1 MSKNYQIL
9 ALKWRPKHF
18 KDVVGQDHITE
29 TLQKAFEKNRIAQ
42 AFLFAGPRGV
52 GKTTTARLLSMSL
65 NGSEEPSIEYDEN
78 SDTIKEIIEGRSMDV
93 IEIDGASNRGIDE
106 IRELRE
112 NIKFMPLSG
121 KFKVIIIDEVHML
134 TVQAF
139 NALLKTLE
147 EPPNHVKFIMATT
160 DIHKVPQTIISRCQ
174 RFDFL
179 PMTTKVIKDR
189 LKYILDVE
197 SVKIDDSS
205 LELIAIKSDGSMRD
219 ALGFLDQVL
228 VFSDSNITSEVVI
241 DLLGIVPTET
251 YFNITN
257 SLHNKD
263 GEDLLAVLQNIRD
276 KGYIVEDLIK
286 GLINHFRNLSLLHYK
301 NGLSLAGLSPEL
313 FQLYSNVEYNWTLK
327 DLVRISSNLSELFS
341 SIKQF
346 SDQQLI
352 LEMTLI
358 KLLQFDKS
366 IDIENFLNAT
376 SIDDNKTSKV
386 VKKKIIEVK
395 TPTKIDSVSKI
406 VPKKDIKAKGAKEVE
421 KVKSTDKGNEVTTEN
436 IKELWGDIV
445 KKISKERG
453 SIGVL
458 LESCIVGEMK
468 GDILEVI
475 SYDSNEFSQKLLQ
488 DPFIAATINST
499 FKTNLQIKIIV
510 DTNVEKIEEIEE
522 EINQDDIVNLFDGKD
537 YA

>member
-1 MSKNYQIL
+1 MSKNYKIL

-52 GKTTTARLLSMSL
+52 GKTTTARLLAMSL
-65 NGSEEPSIEYDEN
+65 NGSDTPSIDYDTE
-78 SDTIKEIIEGRSMDV
+78 SDIVKEIIEGRSMDV

-121 KFKVIIIDEVHML
+121 KFKVVIIDEVHML

-147 EPPNHVKFIMATT
+147 EPPTHVKFIMATT

-179 PMTTKVIKDR
+179 PMTNTIIKDR
-189 LKYILDVE
+189 LKHILKVE
-197 SVKIDDSS
+197 SVKIDDAS
-205 LELIAIKSDGSMRD
+205 LDLIASKSEGSMRD

-228 VFSDSNITSEVVI
+228 VFSDKKITNKIVI
-241 DLLGIVPTET
+241 DLLGIVPTEI
-251 YFNITN
+251 YFNITDA
-257 SLHNKD
+257 LHDKD
-263 GEDLLAVLQNIRD
+263 GDSLVPVIQRIRD
-276 KGYIVEDLIK
+276 KGYIIEDLLK
-286 GLINHFRNLSLLHYK
+286 GLISHFRNLSLLHYN
-301 NGLSLAGLSPEL
+301 NGLGLAGISPEIAKV
-313 FQLYSNVEYNWTLK
+313 YKSVSYDWTLK
-327 DLVRISSNLSELFS
+327 DLVRLSTNISELYS

-346 SDQQLI
+346 SDQYLI
-352 LEMTLI
+352 FEMTLI

-366 IDIENFLNAT
+366 IDIESFLNSNT
-376 SIDDNKTSKV
+376 IESVPVEKP
-386 VKKKIIEVK
+386 VKKSI
-395 TPTKIDSVSKI
+395 PT
-406 VPKKDIKAKGAKEVE
+406 
-421 KVKSTDKGNEVTTEN
+421 VKSAPKVQVDKSEEKEEKK
-436 IKELWGDIV
+436 IKSKPSKLSIEDVKDSWDKIV

-458 LESCIVGEMK
+458 LESCIVGDLK
-468 GDILEVI
+468 GDTLELI

-488 DPFIAATINST
+488 DPFVASTINSALSSSL
-499 FKTNLQIKIIV
+499 KIKIVV
-510 DTNVEKIEEIEE
+510 DIDVEKIEEVKEK
-522 EINQDDIVNLFDGKD
+522 INQNDIVELFDGKD
-537 YA
+537 LA

>member
-52 GKTTTARLLSMSL
+52 GKTTTARLLAMSL
-65 NGSEEPSIEYDEN
+65 NGSDTPSIDYDAD
-78 SDTIKEIIEGRSMDV
+78 SDAVKEIIEGRSMDV

-121 KFKVIIIDEVHML
+121 KFKVVIIDEVHML

-147 EPPNHVKFIMATT
+147 EPPAHVKFIMATT

-179 PMTTKVIKDR
+179 PMTNAVIKDR
-189 LKYILDVE
+189 LNHILKIE
-197 SVKIDDSS
+197 SVKIDDTS
-205 LELIAIKSDGSMRD
+205 LELIATKSDGSMRD

-228 VFSDSNITSEVVI
+228 VFSDKEITSQIVT
-241 DLLGIVPTET
+241 DLLGIVPSEI
-251 YFNITN
+251 YFDITN
-257 SLHNKD
+257 ALHDKD
-263 GEDLLAVLQNIRD
+263 GDSLVSVIQKIRD
-276 KGYIVEDLIK
+276 KGYIIEDLLK
-286 GLINHFRNLSLLHYK
+286 GLIGHFRNLSLLHYTK
-301 NGLSLAGLSPEL
+301 GLGLAGISPEL
-313 FQLYSNVEYNWTLK
+313 AKVYKSTSYKWTLK
-327 DLVRISSNLSELFS
+327 DLVRLSTNLSELYS

-346 SDQQLI
+346 SDQYLI
-352 LEMTLI
+352 FEMTLI

-366 IDIENFLNAT
+366 IDIESFLQ
-376 SIDDNKTSKV
+376 SDVIDNTITEKPVKQSTPKVISTPKIKSVPKVETVKPLEKEEKKADNKSSAVSLEDIKDSWE
-386 VKKKIIEVK
+386 KII
-395 TPTKIDSVSKI
+395 
-406 VPKKDIKAKGAKEVE
+406 
-421 KVKSTDKGNEVTTEN
+421 
-436 IKELWGDIV
+436 

-458 LESCIVGEMK
+458 LEACIVGDLK
-468 GDILEVI
+468 DGTLEVI
-475 SYDSNEFSQKLLQ
+475 SYDSNDFSQKLLQ
-488 DPFIAATINST
+488 DPFVASTINSILGST
-499 FKTNLQIKIIV
+499 FEVKIVV
-510 DTNVEKIEEIEE
+510 DTNVEKIEKVKE
-522 EINQDDIVNLFDGKD
+522 EINQDDIVKLFDGKD
-537 YA
+537 FA